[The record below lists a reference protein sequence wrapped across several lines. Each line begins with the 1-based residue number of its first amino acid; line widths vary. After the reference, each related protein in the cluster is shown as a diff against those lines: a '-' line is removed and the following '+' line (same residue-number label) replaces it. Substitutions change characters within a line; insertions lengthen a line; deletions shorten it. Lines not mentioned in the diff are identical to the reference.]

1 MPTEAPRLDP
11 RGSSTAR
18 RAEAKTPPQGHPV
31 SSPSRIGFSFFVL
44 RGTYANIDAAPPS
57 KARSTRKMQQGI
69 TKLDQD
75 AYAWNIVLSGQQRTG
90 EEFQG

>member
-1 MPTEAPRLDP
+1 MPTEAPHLDP

-18 RAEAKTPPQGHPV
+18 RAEAKPHPKATL
-31 SSPSRIGFSFFVL
+31 SPVASGFRFCFTS
-44 RGTYANIDAAPPS
+44 RGTYANIDATPPS
-57 KARSTRKMQQGI
+57 KARGTRKMQQGI